1 MGNHGKQRLN
11 AIHPHVQTQPPHRDR
26 NSRGLEERQ
35 RKLGALAL
43 SQGLHIGKAHPGT
56 AVAALAL
63 QVVQV
68 ADTPALNVREGSD
81 GERIRCQ
88 QPIHS

>member
-11 AIHPHVQTQPPHRDR
+11 AIHPHVQTQPPHRNR

-43 SQGLHIGKAHPGT
+43 SHAIHIVINPGT
-56 AVAALAL
+56 ALTALAL
-63 QVVQV
+63 QGMQV
-68 ADTPALNVREGSD
+68 ADKPAPSVLEGSY
-81 GERIRCQ
+81 GERTQYQ

>member
-11 AIHPHVQTQPPHRDR
+11 AIHPHVQTQPPHRER

-43 SQGLHIGKAHPGT
+43 SHAIHI
-56 AVAALAL
+56 
-63 QVVQV
+63 VQ
-68 ADTPALNVREGSD
+68 
-81 GERIRCQ
+81 
-88 QPIHS
+88 